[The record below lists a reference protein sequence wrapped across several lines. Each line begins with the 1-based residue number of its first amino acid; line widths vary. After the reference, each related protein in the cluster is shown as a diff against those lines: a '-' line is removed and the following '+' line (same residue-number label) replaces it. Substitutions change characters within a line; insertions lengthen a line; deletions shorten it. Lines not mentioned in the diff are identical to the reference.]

1 LTHQRDID
9 QVLRTHKDLAHR
21 LARNLTKGDK
31 YLGQVADDIANRA
44 LIELARRLA
53 KENVENPGAFMMW
66 KMKNLKWDYLRQ
78 RKSEMDRLMVWN
90 DELQAARGK
99 RLADVVDTR
108 RQWLN
113 TRGLSLEVISR
124 EEQQMAD
131 LQALA
136 MAEIVPNAIDREVLR
151 ARFYDP
157 DLSISDIARE
167 FTDRS
172 PTSLANHLR
181 KLLGTIDEPGALTP
195 VQDVVGGLS
204 LATARALCNEIV
216 FLDDKDA
223 VSNPIPVAIAHFEIA
238 GTYSPAHR
246 ERAAVGIGHLRWIE
260 RNQPSNR
267 GMPNKVLNR
276 LIRAACFYVIEP
288 NDARH
293 DEYDDLGLHDD
304 VKVVAAVQQAVR
316 DNRNR

>member
-1 LTHQRDID
+1 MTNQRDID
-9 QVLRTHKDLAHR
+9 QVLRDNKDLAHR

-44 LIELARRLA
+44 LNELARRLA
-53 KENVENPGAFMMW
+53 HEAVENPGAFMMW

-78 RKSEMDRLMVWN
+78 RKSEMDRLVVWH
-90 DELQAARGK
+90 DEVQAVRGK

-108 RQWLN
+108 RQWFN
-113 TRGLSLEVISR
+113 TRGLSLDVISR

-136 MAEIVPNAIDREVLR
+136 MAEIVPDPIDREVLR
-151 ARFYDP
+151 ARFYNP

-195 VQDVVGGLS
+195 VQQVVGAQQV
-204 LATARALCNEIV
+204 ATARAFCNEIV

-223 VSNPIPVAIAHFEIA
+223 VSNPIAAAIAHLEIA
-238 GTYSPAHR
+238 GTHSAAHR
-246 ERAAVGIGHLRWIE
+246 KRAAIGIGHLRWIE
-260 RNQPSNR
+260 KNQPSNR

-276 LIRAACFYVIEP
+276 LIRAACFYVIET

-304 VKVVAAVQQAVR
+304 VSVVAAVQQAVQDHR
-316 DNRNR
+316 K